1 MEEKRWDRDRGR
13 IKTFYR
19 VRERVTRQ
27 YPGRREPSTKTAWQ
41 SFSSERSAEELAR
54 AKGTVV
60 KGFIMPLEGTVTKSE
75 NKTRS
80 LHSFSDG
87 RYLRTGNVAN
97 VLRVVR
103 GKSIR
108 RVAGLNGQL
117 SSSLVSV
124 YNSSDHWCRMRIF
137 HNVNH

>member
-1 MEEKRWDRDRGR
+1 MEEKRRDRDRGR

-27 YPGRREPSTKTAWQ
+27 YLGDADGEASTKTAWQ

-75 NKTRS
+75 NKTRP

-97 VLRVVR
+97 VPRVVR
-103 GKSIR
+103 GKSIG
-108 RVAGLNGQL
+108 RVAGLNVSSRPL
-117 SSSLVSV
+117 SS
-124 YNSSDHWCRMRIF
+124 RFAIRRITG
-137 HNVNH
+137 VD